1 MRAGQAVNCARL
13 CSRAAPCYIPFSKC
27 YSSEFNLKHILV
39 VDDEEAVGYVFERYL
54 AIKGYR
60 VSVACSGEQALQAFH
75 ADTPDLVITDY
86 KMPGMNGDELLR
98 RLRAVDAGLPA
109 VMISANPIDVG
120 PTLDGVRFFPK
131 PVSLETLVE
140 HIGVVL

>member
-1 MRAGQAVNCARL
+1 LAETA
-13 CSRAAPCYIPFSKC
+13 
-27 YSSEFNLKHILV
+27 LKHILI

-60 VSVACSGEQALQAFH
+60 VSVAYSGQEALQAFQ
-75 ADTPDLVITDY
+75 ADRPDLVITDY
-86 KMPGMNGDELLR
+86 KMPNMNGDELLR
-98 RLRAVDAGLPA
+98 RLRALDPALPA

-120 PTLDGVRFFPK
+120 PILAGVAFFPK

-140 HIGVVL
+140 HIGKMI

>member
-1 MRAGQAVNCARL
+1 V
-13 CSRAAPCYIPFSKC
+13 
-27 YSSEFNLKHILV
+27 KHILI

-60 VSVACSGEQALQAFH
+60 VSLACSGEQALEAFGR
-75 ADTPDLVITDY
+75 DRPDLVITDF

-98 RLRAVDAGLPA
+98 RLRALAPGLPA
-109 VMISANPIDVG
+109 IMISANPIEVG

-140 HIGVVL
+140 HIGTIF

>member
-1 MRAGQAVNCARL
+1 LGL
-13 CSRAAPCYIPFSKC
+13 APAQRVDEVK
-27 YSSEFNLKHILV
+27 LKHILV

-60 VSVACSGEQALQAFH
+60 VSVATSGGQALAAFE
-75 ADTPDLVITDY
+75 ADRPDLVITDY

-98 RLRAVDAGLPA
+98 RLRAIEPGLPA

-140 HIGVVL
+140 HLDTSFSA

>member
-1 MRAGQAVNCARL
+1 VDELTG
-13 CSRAAPCYIPFSKC
+13 
-27 YSSEFNLKHILV
+27 KHILV

-54 AIKGYR
+54 SIKGYR
-60 VSVACSGEQALQAFH
+60 VSVATSGEQALAAFQA
-75 ADTPDLVITDY
+75 DPPDLVITDY

-98 RLRAVDAGLPA
+98 RLRALQSGLPA

-120 PTLDGVRFFPK
+120 PTLDEVMFFPK

-140 HIGVVL
+140 HLQRILSAPPAR

>member
-1 MRAGQAVNCARL
+1 
-13 CSRAAPCYIPFSKC
+13 
-27 YSSEFNLKHILV
+27 LKHILI
-39 VDDEEAVGYVFERYL
+39 VDDEEAVGYVVERYL
-54 AIKGYR
+54 TIKGYR
-60 VSVACSGEQALQAFH
+60 VSVAHGGEQALEAFR

-98 RLRAVDAGLPA
+98 RLRTLHPGLPV

-140 HIGVVL
+140 HIDAVL

>member
-1 MRAGQAVNCARL
+1 V
-13 CSRAAPCYIPFSKC
+13 
-27 YSSEFNLKHILV
+27 KHILV

-60 VSVACSGEQALQAFH
+60 VSVATSGEQALQAFR

-86 KMPGMNGDELLR
+86 KMPGMNGNELLL
-98 RLRAVDAGLPA
+98 RLRAIDSRLPA

-131 PVSLETLVE
+131 PVSLENLAE
-140 HIGVVL
+140 HIETVL

>member
-1 MRAGQAVNCARL
+1 M
-13 CSRAAPCYIPFSKC
+13 
-27 YSSEFNLKHILV
+27 V

-60 VSVACSGEQALQAFH
+60 VSVALDGPQALERFE

-98 RLRAVDAGLPA
+98 RLRAMRPALPA
-109 VMISANPIDVG
+109 VLISANPIDVG
-120 PTLDGVRFFPK
+120 PTLDEVKFFPK

-140 HIGVVL
+140 HLETVL

>member
-1 MRAGQAVNCARL
+1 
-13 CSRAAPCYIPFSKC
+13 
-27 YSSEFNLKHILV
+27 LKHILI

-60 VSVACSGEQALQAFH
+60 VSLAYSGEQALQSFD

-98 RLRAVDAGLPA
+98 RLRALDPRLPA

-140 HIGVVL
+140 HIDGIL

>member
-1 MRAGQAVNCARL
+1 V
-13 CSRAAPCYIPFSKC
+13 
-27 YSSEFNLKHILV
+27 KHILV

-60 VSVACSGEQALQAFH
+60 VSTAISGEQALDVFRR
-75 ADTPDLVITDY
+75 DPPDLVITDY

-98 RLRAVDAGLPA
+98 RLRGLQPGLRA
-109 VMISANPIDVG
+109 VMISANPIEVG
-120 PTLDGVRFFPK
+120 PTLDQVRFFPK

-140 HIGVVL
+140 HLDTVL

>member
-1 MRAGQAVNCARL
+1 M
-13 CSRAAPCYIPFSKC
+13 
-27 YSSEFNLKHILV
+27 

-60 VSVACSGEQALQAFH
+60 VSVATSGEQALEAYRLD
-75 ADTPDLVITDY
+75 APDLVITDY

-98 RLRAVDAGLPA
+98 RLRALRPGLPA
-109 VMISANPIDVG
+109 VMISANPIEVG
-120 PTLDGVRFFPK
+120 PTLDQVRFFPK

-140 HIGVVL
+140 HLEAVL

>member
-1 MRAGQAVNCARL
+1 
-13 CSRAAPCYIPFSKC
+13 
-27 YSSEFNLKHILV
+27 LV

-60 VSVACSGEQALQAFH
+60 VTVACSGEQALEAYQ

-98 RLRAVDAGLPA
+98 RLRALDPGLRA

-120 PTLDGVRFFPK
+120 PTLDQVVFFPK

-140 HIGVVL
+140 HLETVL

>member
-1 MRAGQAVNCARL
+1 MR
-13 CSRAAPCYIPFSKC
+13 
-27 YSSEFNLKHILV
+27 HILV

-60 VSVACSGEQALQAFH
+60 VSVACDGAQALARFE
-75 ADTPDLVITDY
+75 ADAPDLVITDY

-98 RLRAVDAGLPA
+98 RLRAVQPALPA

-120 PTLDGVRFFPK
+120 PALDEVKFFPK
-131 PVSLETLVE
+131 PVSLDILVE
-140 HIGVVL
+140 HLESVL

>member
-1 MRAGQAVNCARL
+1 VDELTG
-13 CSRAAPCYIPFSKC
+13 
-27 YSSEFNLKHILV
+27 KHILV

-60 VSVACSGEQALQAFH
+60 VSVAHSGEQALASFR
-75 ADTPDLVITDY
+75 ADLPDLVITDY
-86 KMPGMNGDELLR
+86 KMPGMNGEELLR
-98 RLRAVDAGLPA
+98 RLRALQPGLRA

-120 PTLDGVRFFPK
+120 PTLDEVMFFPK

-140 HIGVVL
+140 HLQKVL

>member
-1 MRAGQAVNCARL
+1 V
-13 CSRAAPCYIPFSKC
+13 
-27 YSSEFNLKHILV
+27 KHILI

-60 VSVACSGEQALQAFH
+60 VSLVCSGEQALEAFRR
-75 ADTPDLVITDY
+75 DRPDLVITDF

-98 RLRAVDAGLPA
+98 RLRALDPGLPA
-109 VMISANPIDVG
+109 IMISANPIDVG
-120 PTLDGVRFFPK
+120 PTLDEVKFFPK

-140 HIGVVL
+140 HIRTIFPGPVSGPPAG

>member
-1 MRAGQAVNCARL
+1 MNESA
-13 CSRAAPCYIPFSKC
+13 
-27 YSSEFNLKHILV
+27 LKHILV

-60 VSVACSGEQALQAFH
+60 VSVAYSGEQALESFRRDA
-75 ADTPDLVITDY
+75 PDLVITDY

-98 RLRAVDAGLPA
+98 RLRALRPGLPA
-109 VMISANPIDVG
+109 VMISANPIEVG
-120 PTLDGVRFFPK
+120 PTLSQVRFFPK

-140 HIGVVL
+140 HLEAVL

>member
-1 MRAGQAVNCARL
+1 LGENTV
-13 CSRAAPCYIPFSKC
+13 
-27 YSSEFNLKHILV
+27 KHILI

-60 VSVACSGEQALQAFH
+60 VSVVNGGEQALEAFRR
-75 ADTPDLVITDY
+75 DTPDLVITDY
-86 KMPGMNGDELLR
+86 KMPGMNGDELLL
-98 RLRAVDAGLPA
+98 RLRAIAPGLPA

-131 PVSLETLVE
+131 PVSLETLAAHVGA
-140 HIGVVL
+140 IL

>member
-1 MRAGQAVNCARL
+1 VDE
-13 CSRAAPCYIPFSKC
+13 SKV
-27 YSSEFNLKHILV
+27 KHILV
-39 VDDEEAVGYVFERYL
+39 VDDEEAVAYVFERYL

-60 VSVACSGEQALQAFH
+60 VSVACSGEQALEVYQ

-98 RLRAVDAGLPA
+98 RLRALAPGLPA

-120 PTLDGVRFFPK
+120 PTLDQVVFFPK

-140 HIGVVL
+140 HLETVL

>member
-1 MRAGQAVNCARL
+1 MT
-13 CSRAAPCYIPFSKC
+13 
-27 YSSEFNLKHILV
+27 EKHILV

-54 AIKGYR
+54 SIKGYR
-60 VSVACSGEQALQAFH
+60 VSVAYSGPDALKAFA

-98 RLRAVDAGLPA
+98 RLRDVHPGLPA
-109 VMISANPIDVG
+109 VMISANPIEVG

-131 PVSLETLVE
+131 PVSLEILAE
-140 HIGVVL
+140 HLEGFFKA

>member
-1 MRAGQAVNCARL
+1 V
-13 CSRAAPCYIPFSKC
+13 
-27 YSSEFNLKHILV
+27 KHILV

-60 VSVACSGEQALQAFH
+60 VSVALSGEQALETFRREA
-75 ADTPDLVITDY
+75 PDLVITDY

-98 RLRAVDAGLPA
+98 RLRSLAPRLPA
-109 VMISANPIDVG
+109 IMISANPIDVG

-140 HIGVVL
+140 HVGAIL

>member
-1 MRAGQAVNCARL
+1 
-13 CSRAAPCYIPFSKC
+13 
-27 YSSEFNLKHILV
+27 LV

-60 VSVACSGEQALQAFH
+60 VSVALDGPQALERFE

-98 RLRAVDAGLPA
+98 RLRAMRPALP
-109 VMISANPIDVG
+109 VVLISANPIDVG
-120 PTLDGVRFFPK
+120 PTLDEVKFFPK

-140 HIGVVL
+140 HLETVL